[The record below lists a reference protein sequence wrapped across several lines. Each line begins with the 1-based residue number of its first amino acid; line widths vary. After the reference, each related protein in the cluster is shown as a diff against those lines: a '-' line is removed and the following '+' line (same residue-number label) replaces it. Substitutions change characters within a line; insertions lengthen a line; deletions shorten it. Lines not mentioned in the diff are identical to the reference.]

1 MYTQKLIID
10 DTFYLGSSDRRLEL
24 FENVY
29 PIPNGVSYN
38 SYIILDEKTC
48 LLDTVDKSIEDVF
61 FKKLEEIL
69 GDKKLDYVVINH
81 MECDHSAS
89 LSRVLEKYP
98 DVQVVLTNKAKE
110 MFFNFE
116 GFELK
121 NPLIVK
127 EGDSLT
133 LGKHNLT
140 FLMAPM
146 VHWPE
151 VMVTYDN
158 FTKTLFSADAFG
170 TFGTLDGNIFTNKDD
185 FKEKFLDDAR
195 RYYTNIVGKY
205 GLQVQGLLK
214 KASKVEIKNICP
226 LHGPIWKEDL
236 DYIISYYDKWSKY
249 ESEINGVLI
258 VYGSVY
264 GHSEIAANVIAD
276 ELAELGIKNIKIYDS
291 SKTDK
296 SYLVSESFKYS
307 HLVICASTYNLGI
320 FTPLEEYLLDLKYH
334 GLQNRVVAIV
344 ENGSWAPQSMKLSK
358 EIFSQ
363 MKNMNVLD
371 ESFSFTSSLKD
382 KDMDNV
388 KKLVLKI
395 KETLGE

>member
-1 MYTQKLIID
+1 
-10 DTFYLGSSDRRLEL
+10 
-24 FENVY
+24 
-29 PIPNGVSYN
+29 
-38 SYIILDEKTC
+38 
-48 LLDTVDKSIEDVF
+48 
-61 FKKLEEIL
+61 
-69 GDKKLDYVVINH
+69 

-127 EGDSLT
+127 EGDSLS

-170 TFGTLDGNIFTNKDD
+170 TFGTLDGNIFTNKED
-185 FKEKFLDDAR
+185 FKEKYLDDAR

-226 LHGPIWKEDL
+226 LHGPIWKKDL

-249 ESEINGVLI
+249 ENEINGVLI

>member
-158 FTKTLFSADAFG
+158 FTKTLFSADAF
-170 TFGTLDGNIFTNKDD
+170 
-185 FKEKFLDDAR
+185 
-195 RYYTNIVGKY
+195 
-205 GLQVQGLLK
+205 
-214 KASKVEIKNICP
+214 
-226 LHGPIWKEDL
+226 
-236 DYIISYYDKWSKY
+236 
-249 ESEINGVLI
+249 VL
-258 VYGSVY
+258 
-264 GHSEIAANVIAD
+264 EAF
-276 ELAELGIKNIKIYDS
+276 
-291 SKTDK
+291 SKT
-296 SYLVSESFKYS
+296 S
-307 HLVICASTYNLGI
+307 
-320 FTPLEEYLLDLKYH
+320 
-334 GLQNRVVAIV
+334 
-344 ENGSWAPQSMKLSK
+344 
-358 EIFSQ
+358 
-363 MKNMNVLD
+363 
-371 ESFSFTSSLKD
+371 
-382 KDMDNV
+382 
-388 KKLVLKI
+388 
-395 KETLGE
+395 